1 MYLFSHFWSVFITWI
16 TSLTFGKNY
25 YFEKTIA
32 AQKGDKAYTRIQIL
46 SIKSSSGC
54 PLNDGIFTS
63 RRVKHLYT
71 ICWTNVE
78 DVGPTLFKCY
88 TNVLSLLGFRSRR
101 VKLTINSRR
110 YLIWVRSTTL
120 AKTSEIKRYGYV
132 FDNLFI
138 PEYFLF
144 HLKHNCWHSCWLQM
158 NDFSND
164 MIFLKMSNLIYNGT
178 CILFIFLGKTI
189 SINVQIQQ
197 FPQLNVSY
205 HIETLWM
212 RSKI

>member
-1 MYLFSHFWSVFITWI
+1 MV
-16 TSLTFGKNY
+16 
-25 YFEKTIA
+25 
-32 AQKGDKAYTRIQIL
+32 AQKGNKAFTRTQVP
-46 SIKSSSGC
+46 SIKNSS
-54 PLNDGIFTS
+54 DGIFTS
-63 RRVKHLYT
+63 RRVKHLHT

-88 TNVLSLLGFRSRR
+88 TNVLSLLEFRSRR

-144 HLKHNCWHSCWLQM
+144 HLKHNC
-158 NDFSND
+158 
-164 MIFLKMSNLIYNGT
+164 
-178 CILFIFLGKTI
+178 
-189 SINVQIQQ
+189 
-197 FPQLNVSY
+197 
-205 HIETLWM
+205 
-212 RSKI
+212 